1 MKMKRTLIAAAI
13 ASALALAPGVQAQVK
28 GGAVAVS
35 VTEAVVKVTKI
46 DRKARTV
53 TVRGPKGNTVTIN
66 VPPEAQNFDR
76 VKVGSSFKMRY
87 AESVAVAV
95 GKGKASASEQQ
106 SVRVAPK
113 GGTPGGVIVNVKQI
127 SGTVEAIDYASREI
141 ALKGPGGNIL
151 AFRVSDD
158 VQRFNEIAV
167 GDTVGVQYTEALAM
181 EMIVPEAKAKA
192 PAAPKK

>member
-1 MKMKRTLIAAAI
+1 MPRL
-13 ASALALAPGVQAQVK
+13 S
-28 GGAVAVS
+28 
-35 VTEAVVKVTKI
+35 
-46 DRKARTV
+46 
-53 TVRGPKGNTVTIN
+53 
-66 VPPEAQNFDR
+66 
-76 VKVGSSFKMRY
+76 
-87 AESVAVAV
+87 SVAVAV

>member
-53 TVRGPKGNTVTIN
+53 TVGGPKGNTVTIN

-76 VKVGSSFKMRY
+76 VKVRSSVKMRY
-87 AESVAVAV
+87 AESVAVSV
-95 GKGKASASEQQ
+95 GKGKASAPEQQ
-106 SVRVAPK
+106 CVRVAPT
-113 GGTPGGVIVNVKQI
+113 GGTPARVIGSLQQIGG
-127 SGTVEAIDYASREI
+127 SAAAREYA
-141 ALKGPGGNIL
+141 
-151 AFRVSDD
+151 
-158 VQRFNEIAV
+158 
-167 GDTVGVQYTEALAM
+167 
-181 EMIVPEAKAKA
+181 
-192 PAAPKK
+192 